1 MKAARMTTLK
11 ELKSCA
17 EGDRV
22 TFRARVLRL
31 WEVGGLRMCL
41 VGDESALTRI
51 ELDETAIEEGR
62 SYEFRDAVVREY
74 PGGWHSA
81 ALTEESEAVV
91 LGEDIP
97 VSQDETYI
105 ERTFKILSGVQR
117 KKGRAAGRV
126 APWQHPTRSGEGEG

>member
-1 MKAARMTTLK
+1 MSARELTTLQ

-17 EGDRV
+17 HGERV
-22 TFRARVLRL
+22 SFRARVLRL

-41 VGDESALTRI
+41 AGDESALTRI
-51 ELDETAIEEGR
+51 ELGEAAVEEAK
-62 SYEFRDAVVREY
+62 SYEFRNAVVREY

-81 ALTEESEAVV
+81 ALSEKSEAIV
-91 LGEDIP
+91 LDEDISVP
-97 VSQDETYI
+97 QNEAYI

-126 APWQHPTRSGEGEG
+126 APWRHPARAGENEG